1 MKFFTKPWN
10 INLVHDY
17 KAEVLNTKTKNPSL
31 CVVFV
36 PECHD

>member
-1 MKFFTKPWN
+1 MFHGLVKNF
-10 INLVHDY
+10 NLVHDY

-36 PECHD
+36 SEWRD